1 MKNKTTAIAAI
12 LLVAIV
18 AGGCGM
24 FGGANSNA
32 TKTANGNKPPATPE
46 VPAIEITGAALGQEW
61 LANPAATDTKYKG
74 KVLSITG
81 ELYLA
86 QHIGDQAFIDLVGIP
101 INTKDPNN
109 KSVRISCGSAIT
121 AETQLLVKAR
131 EANDKMMSENPTAKY
146 PPQPTL
152 TVKGTYKASADRG
165 IIDVSDCKLQ
175 SSS

>member
-1 MKNKTTAIAAI
+1 MKNKTTALAAI

-24 FGGANSNA
+24 FGGANSNS
-32 TKTANGNKPPATPE
+32 TGTANSNKPAGTPE
-46 VPAIEITGAALGQEW
+46 VQAIEMTAAALGQEW

-74 KVLSITG
+74 KVVSVTG
-81 ELYLA
+81 ELFLA
-86 QHIGDQAFIDLVGIP
+86 QHIGDKAFIDLVGIP

-109 KSVRISCGSAIT
+109 KGVRISCGSPIT

-131 EANDKMMSENPTAKY
+131 EANDKMMRENPTAKY

-152 TVKGTYKASADRG
+152 TVKGTYLASAERG
-165 IIDVSDCKLQ
+165 IIDVSDCKLLPAR
-175 SSS
+175 

>member
-1 MKNKTTAIAAI
+1 
-12 LLVAIV
+12 
-18 AGGCGM
+18 M
-24 FGGANSNA
+24 FGGANCHQPRA
-32 TKTANGNKPPATPE
+32 KPTPRPRSSP
-46 VPAIEITGAALGQEW
+46 VRLWAEW

-131 EANDKMMSENPTAKY
+131 EANDKMMTSQ
-146 PPQPTL
+146 PPNIRL
-152 TVKGTYKASADRG
+152 NRH
-165 IIDVSDCKLQ
+165 
-175 SSS
+175 